1 MPTQW
6 QLLVSL
12 RYLTSKHKEKF
23 ISAISLISILG
34 VAVGVAA
41 LIIVIAVM
49 SGFDEDLKSK
59 IIGTYA
65 HLEIVSDYGVNPSK
79 AFTDKVLNT
88 GNVVAAAYFLNTQ
101 ALIRHNESV
110 TGVIVKGI
118 EPKNEVRI
126 NKLGDYMKRG
136 SLDLSDSGIVIGSEL
151 ADKLDVKVGDFISL
165 IAPSSVDLKKTAFPG
180 TFKVEGRNYRVSGIF
195 TSGMYDYDM
204 NLAYVSIPEAQGLA
218 GVAGDVVSGM
228 SVKVDNSDDVDDT
241 RRALQAMLGL
251 PYDVRTWVDMN
262 RNLLAALKLEK
273 TVMFIIL
280 TLIVMVACFNI
291 ASALIMTVLEKTKDI
306 GILKAIGA
314 TNFNVMAIFALQ
326 GAFIGVLGT
335 ALGTGLGT
343 GMCHLLKRYK
353 FINLPKEIYY
363 IDKLPVKL
371 EQGDVQLIV
380 LSSVLISLIATLY
393 PAYKASKLQ
402 PVEALRYE

>member
-1 MPTQW
+1 MSTHW

-34 VAVGVAA
+34 VAIGVAA

-65 HLEIVSDYGVNPSK
+65 HLEVVSDYGVTPSK
-79 AFTDKVLNT
+79 ALTDKILGT
-88 GNVVAAAYFLNTQ
+88 RNVRAAAYFLNTQ

-110 TGVIVKGI
+110 TGVIIKGI
-118 EPKNEVRI
+118 EPKNEIRI
-126 NKLGDYMKRG
+126 NKLGDYVKKG
-136 SLDLSDSGIVIGSEL
+136 SLDLGNSGIVIGSEL
-151 ADKLDVKVGDFISL
+151 ADKLGVKLGDFISL
-165 IAPSSVDLKKTAFPG
+165 IAPSSIDLKKIAFPG

-218 GVAGDVVSGM
+218 GVASDIVSG
-228 SVKVDNSDDVDDT
+228 VAIKVDNSDDVDST

-262 RNLLAALKLEK
+262 KNLLAALKLEK

-326 GAFIGVLGT
+326 GSFIGVLGT
-335 ALGTGLGT
+335 SLGTGLGI
-343 GMCHLLKRYK
+343 GMCYLLKRYR
-353 FINLPKEIYY
+353 FITLPKEIYY

-371 EQGDVQLIV
+371 EQCDIQLIV
-380 LSSVLISLIATLY
+380 LSSILISLIATIY

>member
-1 MPTQW
+1 MHW

-12 RYLTSKHKEKF
+12 RYLTSKHREKF

-59 IIGTYA
+59 IIGTYS
-65 HLEIVSDYGVNPSK
+65 HLEIISDYGISPSR
-79 AFTDKVLNT
+79 ALTGRILNAK
-88 GNVVAAAYFLNTQ
+88 NVRAAAYFLNTQ

-118 EPKNEVRI
+118 EPKNEIRI
-126 NKLGDYMKRG
+126 NKLSEYMKKG

-151 ADKLDVKVGDFISL
+151 ADKLGVKVGGFISL
-165 IAPSSVDLKKTAFPG
+165 ISPSSIDLKKIAFPG
-180 TFKVEGRNYRVSGIF
+180 TFKVEGRSYKVSGIF

-218 GVAGDVVSGM
+218 GLAENIVSGVAVM
-228 SVKVDNSDDVDDT
+228 VDNSDDVDGT
-241 RRALQAMLGL
+241 KRALSAMLG
-251 PYDVRTWVDMN
+251 PAYDVRTWVDMN
-262 RNLLAALKLEK
+262 KNLLAALKLEK

-280 TLIVMVACFNI
+280 TLIVTVACFNI

-326 GAFIGVLGT
+326 GAFIGMLGT
-335 ALGTGLGT
+335 SLGTGLGV
-343 GMCHLLKRYK
+343 GMCYLLKRYR
-353 FINLPKEIYY
+353 FITLPKEIYY

-371 EQGDVQLIV
+371 EQCDIQLIV
-380 LSSVLISLIATLY
+380 ISSVLISLIATLY